1 MEVDRK
7 TAIEITRE
15 IEAAAN
21 AIFAKYGLEKKKL
34 NTKYGESY
42 SLSISAE
49 KVSLGENGVNFSST
63 EAKNYTMFHSSYEL
77 PAGLLGKKFRVNGK
91 EYAFAGIATSRPKYP
106 LYALDINA
114 GTHSFFTESVKRLLV
129 EAK

>member
-7 TAIEITRE
+7 TALEITKE
-15 IEAAAN
+15 LEAAAN
-21 AIFAKYGLEKKKL
+21 AIFAKHGLERKKL

-42 SLSISAE
+42 SLTISAE

-77 PAGLLGKKFRVNGK
+77 PEGLLGKKFRVNGK
-91 EYAFAGIATSRPKYP
+91 EYAFAGIATSRSKYP
-106 LYALDINA
+106 MYCLDISS
-114 GTHSFFTESVKRLLV
+114 GTHSFFTESIKRLLV
-129 EAK
+129 ETK